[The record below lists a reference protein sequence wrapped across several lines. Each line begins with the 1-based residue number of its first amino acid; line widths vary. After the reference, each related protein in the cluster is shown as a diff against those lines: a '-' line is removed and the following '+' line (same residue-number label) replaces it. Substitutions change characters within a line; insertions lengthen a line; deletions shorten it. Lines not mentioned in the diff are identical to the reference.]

1 MNRISDFKTKY
12 VNIFNFFLYSPAV
25 KLKIDVEAMEHST
38 HATTPVSTVESGGSR
53 NVEQHGGSVVPVSSG
68 QNQSSCVNVEALQA
82 PMYIPTKEQ
91 VLCVIAAN
99 FMQTTPPQ
107 NRDEHDYF
115 VTYLERIGAV
125 IKRVSSGSLLITVK
139 CDSLQILE
147 RLWKDYLSGHLGEV
161 IQRSFVTEEILT
173 EFSLAELKLKTTIS
187 EEEYK
192 ACKAY
197 FEKDL
202 SEG

>member
-1 MNRISDFKTKY
+1 ME
-12 VNIFNFFLYSPAV
+12 IFCCFLYSSAV
-25 KLKIDVEAMEHST
+25 EIEIDLEAMQHST
-38 HATTPVSTVESGGSR
+38 QDR
-53 NVEQHGGSVVPVSSG
+53 
-68 QNQSSCVNVEALQA
+68 
-82 PMYIPTKEQ
+82 
-91 VLCVIAAN
+91 
-99 FMQTTPPQ
+99 TPPTTEEILRFIADRIMR
-107 NRDEHDYF
+107 NIPLKTWDEYHEF
-115 VTYLERIGAV
+115 LTYLEKIRATITGT
-125 IKRVSSGSLLITVK
+125 RTGSLLITVK
-139 CDSLQILE
+139 CDSLQTLE
-147 RLWKDYLSGHLGEV
+147 TLWEDYLSGHLGEV

>member
-1 MNRISDFKTKY
+1 M
-12 VNIFNFFLYSPAV
+12 
-25 KLKIDVEAMEHST
+25 KLKIDVETMEHST
-38 HATTPVSTVESGGSR
+38 HDRTPLSTVESGGSR
-53 NVEQHGGSVVPVSSG
+53 NFGQHGASVVPGSSG

-82 PMYIPTKEQ
+82 TRYIPSRDEI
-91 VLCVIAAN
+91 LRSIADN
-99 FMQTTPPQ
+99 FLKCTPPK

-115 VTYLERIGAV
+115 LTYLERIGAV
-125 IKRVSSGSLLITVK
+125 FAGGRPGSLLITVK
-139 CDSLQILE
+139 CDSIQILE

-161 IQRSFVTEEILT
+161 IQRSFVTEEILK

>member
-1 MNRISDFKTKY
+1 MEIY
-12 VNIFNFFLYSPAV
+12 IYFFLYSSAV
-25 KLKIDVEAMEHST
+25 KLKIDVEHMESTDHSKHDGT
-38 HATTPVSTVESGGSR
+38 VSTVELGGSQSTG
-53 NVEQHGGSVVPVSSG
+53 QHGASVDPVSG
-68 QNQSSCVNVEALQA
+68 QNQSSCVNTEAPQA
-82 PMYIPTKEQ
+82 PIYFPTKEQ

-99 FMQTTPPQ
+99 FMQTTPPRS
-107 NRDEHDYF
+107 RDEHDYLR
-115 VTYLERIGAV
+115 TYLKEIGA
-125 IKRVSSGSLLITVK
+125 ILAGAGTGSLVITVK

-173 EFSLAELKLKTTIS
+173 EFSLSELKLKTTIS

>member
-1 MNRISDFKTKY
+1 M
-12 VNIFNFFLYSPAV
+12 
-25 KLKIDVEAMEHST
+25 KLKIDVEDMEPTEHST
-38 HATTPVSTVESGGSR
+38 QDRTPVSTVESGGSR
-53 NVEQHGGSVVPVSSG
+53 YVEQHGASAVAPVSSG
-68 QNQSSCVNVEALQA
+68 QNQTSRVNPEAPQA
-82 PMYIPTKEQ
+82 PMYIPTREE
-91 VLCVIAAN
+91 LIRRIADN
-99 FMQTTPPQ
+99 FLRNAPP
-107 NRDEHDYF
+107 NSRDEHDYF
-115 VTYLERIGAV
+115 RNYLRDVGALLAGA
-125 IKRVSSGSLLITVK
+125 STGSLLITVK

-147 RLWKDYLSGHLGEV
+147 RLWRDYLSGHLGEV

-192 ACKAY
+192 ACRAY

>member
-1 MNRISDFKTKY
+1 M
-12 VNIFNFFLYSPAV
+12 
-25 KLKIDVEAMEHST
+25 KLKVDVEAMEPREHST
-38 HATTPVSTVESGGSR
+38 QYRTPFSTIEMEGSR
-53 NVEQHGGSVVPVSSG
+53 NVGQHGASVDPVSG
-68 QNQSSCVNVEALQA
+68 QNQSSCVNAEALQA
-82 PMYIPTKEQ
+82 PMHIPTKEQ

-99 FMQTTPPQ
+99 IMQTTPPR
-107 NRDEHDYF
+107 NWDEHYDF
-115 VTYLERIGAV
+115 LTYLKDIGA
-125 IKRVSSGSLLITVK
+125 ILAGAGTGSLLITVK
-139 CDSLQILE
+139 CDSLPILE
-147 RLWKDYLSGHLGEV
+147 RLWRDYLSGHLGEV

>member
-1 MNRISDFKTKY
+1 M
-12 VNIFNFFLYSPAV
+12 
-25 KLKIDVEAMEHST
+25 KLKTDVKAMEPTDSV
-38 HATTPVSTVESGGSR
+38 TT
-53 NVEQHGGSVVPVSSG
+53 
-68 QNQSSCVNVEALQA
+68 
-82 PMYIPTKEQ
+82 EQ
-91 VLCVIAAN
+91 VLNLIAVN
-99 FMQTTPPQ
+99 YLGTTPPG
-107 NRDEHDYF
+107 NADERNDF
-115 VTYLERIGAV
+115 LTYMNEMRTV
-125 IKRVSSGSLLITVK
+125 ITGYSIGSLLITVK

-147 RLWKDYLSGHLGEV
+147 KLWEDYLSGHLGEV

>member
-1 MNRISDFKTKY
+1 MWKY
-12 VNIFNFFLYSPAV
+12 FNFFVYSSAV
-25 KLKIDVEAMEHST
+25 KLKIDVEHMEPTKHITQSDR
-38 HATTPVSTVESGGSR
+38 TPASTVESGGSR
-53 NVEQHGGSVVPVSSG
+53 NVGQHSVSVLPVSSG
-68 QNQSSCVNVEALQA
+68 QNQSSCVNAEAPQA
-82 PMYIPTKEQ
+82 PIHFPTKEQ
-91 VLCVIAAN
+91 VLCGIAAN
-99 FMQTTPPQ
+99 FMKTTPPKS
-107 NRDEHDYF
+107 RDEHDYF
-115 VTYLERIGAV
+115 LTYLERIRATLTS
-125 IKRVSSGSLLITVK
+125 VSTGSLLITVK

-147 RLWKDYLSGHLGEV
+147 KLWEDYLSGHLGEV

>member
-1 MNRISDFKTKY
+1 M
-12 VNIFNFFLYSPAV
+12 
-25 KLKIDVEAMEHST
+25 KLKVDVEAMEPTEHST
-38 HATTPVSTVESGGSR
+38 QDRTPVSTIEMEGSR
-53 NVEQHGGSVVPVSSG
+53 NVGQHGASVDPVSG
-68 QNQSSCVNVEALQA
+68 QNQSSSVNAEAPRA
-82 PMYIPTKEQ
+82 PAYFPTTEQ
-91 VLCVIAAN
+91 VLGVIAVN
-99 FMQTTPPQ
+99 FVQTTPPT
-107 NRDEHDYF
+107 NRDEHNF
-115 VTYLERIGAV
+115 LRTYLREIGA
-125 IKRVSSGSLLITVK
+125 ILKGGGPGSLLITVK
-139 CDSLQILE
+139 CDSLQTLE
-147 RLWKDYLSGHLGEV
+147 RLWKDYLSGYLGDV

>member
-1 MNRISDFKTKY
+1 
-12 VNIFNFFLYSPAV
+12 
-25 KLKIDVEAMEHST
+25 
-38 HATTPVSTVESGGSR
+38 
-53 NVEQHGGSVVPVSSG
+53 
-68 QNQSSCVNVEALQA
+68 
-82 PMYIPTKEQ
+82 MYIPTGDE
-91 VLCVIAAN
+91 LFRRITDN
-99 FMQTTPPQ
+99 FMRNTPPK

-115 VTYLERIGAV
+115 LTYLERIGA
-125 IKRVSSGSLLITVK
+125 IFAGAATGSLLITVK

-161 IQRSFVTEEILT
+161 IQRSFVTEEILK

-187 EEEYK
+187 EEEYE

-197 FEKDL
+197 FKKDL

>member
-1 MNRISDFKTKY
+1 M
-12 VNIFNFFLYSPAV
+12 
-25 KLKIDVEAMEHST
+25 KLKIDVEAMEPTEHST
-38 HATTPVSTVESGGSR
+38 QDRTPVSTVESGGSR
-53 NVEQHGGSVVPVSSG
+53 NVGQHGASVLPVSSG
-68 QNQSSCVNVEALQA
+68 QNPSTCLNAEAPQA
-82 PMYIPTKEQ
+82 PRYIPTTEEI
-91 VLCVIAAN
+91 LRSIADN
-99 FMQTTPPQ
+99 FLKNTPPK

-115 VTYLERIGAV
+115 LTYLERIGA
-125 IKRVSSGSLLITVK
+125 IFTSVSTGSLLITVK
-139 CDSLQILE
+139 CDSLQILA
-147 RLWKDYLSGHLGEV
+147 RLWEDYLSDHLGKV

-187 EEEYK
+187 EEEYE

>member
-1 MNRISDFKTKY
+1 M
-12 VNIFNFFLYSPAV
+12 
-25 KLKIDVEAMEHST
+25 KLKIDVEAMEHNT
-38 HATTPVSTVESGGSR
+38 QDRTPVLIVESGGSR
-53 NVEQHGGSVVPVSSG
+53 NIGQHGASVAPVSSG
-68 QNQSSCVNVEALQA
+68 QNQSSSVNAKALQA
-82 PMYIPTKEQ
+82 HGGTPPTTEEI
-91 VLCVIAAN
+91 LRAIAAHI
-99 FMQTTPPQ
+99 MQVTPP
-107 NRDEHDYF
+107 NNWAENYEF
-115 VTYLERIGAV
+115 LTYLRDIRATITG
-125 IKRVSSGSLLITVK
+125 SDTGSLLITVK
-139 CDSLQILE
+139 CDSLQTLE

-173 EFSLAELKLKTTIS
+173 EFSLDELKLKTTIS

>member
-1 MNRISDFKTKY
+1 M
-12 VNIFNFFLYSPAV
+12 

-38 HATTPVSTVESGGSR
+38 QDRTPVSTVESAGSR
-53 NVEQHGGSVVPVSSG
+53 NVEQHGAYVVPVSSE
-68 QNQSSCVNVEALQA
+68 QNQSSCVHAEAPQA
-82 PMYIPTKEQ
+82 PMYIPTKEE

-99 FMQTTPPQ
+99 FMQTTPPK
-107 NRDEHDYF
+107 NRDEHYDF
-115 VTYLERIGAV
+115 LTYLKDIGAT
-125 IKRVSSGSLLITVK
+125 ITGAGTGSLLITVK

-147 RLWKDYLSGHLGEV
+147 RLWEDYLSGHLGEV

-197 FEKDL
+197 FVKDL

>member
-1 MNRISDFKTKY
+1 M
-12 VNIFNFFLYSPAV
+12 

-38 HATTPVSTVESGGSR
+38 QDRTPVSTVESGGSR
-53 NVEQHGGSVVPVSSG
+53 NVEQHGASVVPVSSG
-68 QNQSSCVNVEALQA
+68 QNQSSCVNAEAPQA
-82 PMYIPTKEQ
+82 QMDIPTPQQ
-91 VLCVIAAN
+91 VLCFVAVNYI
-99 FMQTTPPQ
+99 QTTRPKSKK
-107 NRDEHDYF
+107 DYDD
-115 VTYLERIGAV
+115 LNNLLKGIGATLTGV
-125 IKRVSSGSLLITVK
+125 ATGSLLITVK

-147 RLWKDYLSGHLGEV
+147 KLWEEYLSGHLGEV
-161 IQRSFVTEEILT
+161 IQRSFATEEILK

-202 SEG
+202 SEGWF